1 MTTQGNA
8 LWQLVVSELSEM
20 GPVISQI
27 VEILMPVAAQHA
39 IITSRTGDWI
49 TLRVRGLLRNA
60 KLASHLR
67 SAGAEL
73 LDIRLETGSV
83 RVKLNSRHDKSFWTK
98 WMSDTVQAHSVH
110 KAPTPSASPVSR
122 EPKISGVQARRNRS
136 ATAAST
142 AASAANGGDTAHNV
156 PIHRI
161 LSNRA
166 ADRPV
171 DIQRGLSFTEAQDRL
186 VQDGPNEIRDITG
199 RSMSEILIGQFK
211 SVPVA
216 LLGGSAALALGTR
229 AWADAGAIGTVLAAN
244 ATLGFVTERRAEETV
259 SSLRKLAPRR
269 TTVLRESAFVMIDA
283 RMVVVGDILVL
294 KPGEPVAADA
304 RVVEAH
310 RLATNEAALT
320 GESLPVRKKPI
331 ASLPL
336 DTPLGERHNMV
347 FMGTVVSGGTGLA
360 VVVAT
365 GQRAA
370 LGCIRQLAQGAD
382 APRTQLQQE
391 LDSLGKRLALGAT
404 LLCIGVFALGAL
416 RGRPMLPLLRTAVSL
431 GVAAIPEGLPTV
443 ATSLLAAGVRSL
455 QQRQVF
461 ARRLDAIENLG
472 AVDTVCFDKT
482 GTLTQNRMSVASL
495 TVGDELIL
503 LESQKSRAQL
513 VEAWLSVAVLCNS
526 VEHAN
531 DDPAGPWQGSST
543 EIALL
548 EFAAEMGAD
557 VLRLRQIYPLIEVRH
572 RSEHHPYMVTLH
584 ESGEYGFFA
593 AVKGRPDEVLARC
606 ETWYDG
612 QRTQPL
618 KPADRRRLLQ
628 LNDTMA
634 ERGDRVLALAWRQQP
649 DRSFGETAGL
659 HWLGL
664 VGLADP
670 LRPDLPQMV
679 QRFRAAGIRPLMIT
693 GDQLG
698 TAQAVALRIGLNHD
712 QPMLDA
718 AQLPESAAL
727 ISDAA
732 EHASG
737 FARTSPNMKL
747 EIVRALQ
754 QRGHVVAMT
763 GDGINDGPA
772 LKAADVGVA
781 MGVTGTDFAH
791 AMSDLVLR
799 DDHPAAML
807 QAIEQGRTAFIN
819 IKKSVRYLVATN
831 LSELAATTFA
841 VAAGLP
847 EPFDPLALL
856 WTNIVTDIWPAIAL
870 GMEPAEPGIMERPPV
885 SLRGGLLERE
895 EWGAVA
901 TDASTMTLA
910 SLASFGYG
918 LARHGAGPKA
928 STLAFMTLTSSQL
941 LYALSMRSGRPILNG
956 GLQPNKMLHHAVGWS
971 LAAQASTVL
980 LPLARRTLRTSPLGP
995 LDALVV
1001 AITAALPL
1009 LARELLKE
1017 R

>member
-1 MTTQGNA
+1 M
-8 LWQLVVSELSEM
+8 S
-20 GPVISQI
+20 I
-27 VEILMPVAAQHA
+27 VAHHTV
-39 IITSRTGDWI
+39 ITSRNGVWA

-60 KLASHLR
+60 TLASRLE
-67 SAGAEL
+67 SAGADSLEV
-73 LDIRLETGSV
+73 RLATGSV
-83 RVKLNSRHDKSFWTK
+83 RVRLTAERDEAFWTE
-98 WMSDTVQAHSVH
+98 WLSVTVKAHSGG
-110 KAPTPSASPVSR
+110 KAPVSPAPAVPQR
-122 EPKISGVQARRNRS
+122 LKAARRQPR
-136 ATAAST
+136 TAAST
-142 AASAANGGDTAHNV
+142 AVDAGSGADTAHSA
-156 PIHRI
+156 PIDR
-161 LSNRA
+161 LLAQLAGNRPI
-166 ADRPV
+166 DV
-171 DIQRGLSFTEAQDRL
+171 ERGLSVAEAQARL
-186 VQDGPNEIRDITG
+186 AQDGPNEIRDITG
-199 RSMSEILIGQFK
+199 RSTSEILLGQFK

-229 AWADAGAIGTVLAAN
+229 AFADAGAIGAVLAAN

-259 SSLRKLAPRR
+259 SSLRKLGPRQ
-269 TTVLRESAFVMIDA
+269 TTVLRDGATVTIDA
-283 RMVVVGDILVL
+283 REVVVGDVLVL

-320 GESLPVRKKPI
+320 GESLPVRKEPI
-331 ASLPL
+331 AALPE
-336 DTPLGERHNMV
+336 DTPLGERRNMV
-347 FMGTVVSGGTGLA
+347 FMGTVVSGGAGLA

-365 GQRAA
+365 AEHAA
-370 LGCIRQLAQGAD
+370 LGRIRQLAQGTE

-391 LDSLGKRLALGAT
+391 LDSLGKRLAIGAAT
-404 LLCIGVFALGAL
+404 LCVGVFALGAL
-416 RGRPMLPLLRTAVSL
+416 RGRPLLPLLRTAVSL

-495 TVGDELIL
+495 TVGDELIV
-503 LESQKSRAQL
+503 LEDHESPPTL
-513 VEAWLSVAVLCNS
+513 PDAWLRVAVLCNS
-526 VEHAN
+526 VERVN
-531 DDPAGPWQGSST
+531 GDPAGPWQGSST

-548 EFAAEMGAD
+548 EFAVEQGAD
-557 VLRLRQIYPLIEVRH
+557 AAQLRRSHATMGVRH

-584 ESGEYGFFA
+584 DSTERGLLV

-606 ETWYDG
+606 ETWFDG
-612 QRTQPL
+612 QGTQPL
-618 KPADRRRLLQ
+618 KPAQRRRLLQ
-628 LNDTMA
+628 LNDEMA
-634 ERGDRVLALAWRQQP
+634 VRGDRVLALAFREHP

-659 HWLGL
+659 CWLGL

-698 TAQAVALRIGLNHD
+698 TAQAVALRIGLNHG
-712 QPMLDA
+712 QPMVDA

-727 ISDAA
+727 IADVA

-737 FARTSPNMKL
+737 FARTSPAMKL

-772 LKAADVGVA
+772 LKTADVGVA

-807 QAIEQGRTAFIN
+807 QAIEQGRTAFVN

-870 GMEPAEPGIMERPPV
+870 GLEPAEPGIMEQPPV
-885 SLRGGLLERE
+885 SLRGGLLERS

-918 LARHGAGPKA
+918 LARYGAGPQA
-928 STLAFMTLTSSQL
+928 RTLAFMTLTSSQL
-941 LYALSMRSGRPILNG
+941 LYALAMRSGRPLRSG
-956 GLQPNKMLHHAVGWS
+956 GLQPNPMLHRAVGWS
-971 LAAQASTVL
+971 LAAQAGTVL
-980 LPLARRTLRTSPLGP
+980 LPFARRVLRTTPIGP
-995 LDALVV
+995 IDALVV
-1001 AITAALPL
+1001 ATTAVLPL

-1017 R
+1017 RRR